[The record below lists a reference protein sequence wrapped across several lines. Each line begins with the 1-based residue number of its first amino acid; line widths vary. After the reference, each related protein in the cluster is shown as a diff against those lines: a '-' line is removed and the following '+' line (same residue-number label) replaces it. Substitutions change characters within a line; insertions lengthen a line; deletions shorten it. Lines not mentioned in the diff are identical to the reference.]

1 MLVIM
6 LEPIKRLRRRIFSQ
20 FPNNKTIAVILN
32 YRYFGLNQIDRKLR
46 RFLLNRNGFFI
57 ELGANDGLKQSNTK
71 YFELFRGWSGILIE
85 PDPKNY
91 NLLRHNRSENS
102 LSFNAACVSFDF
114 TEPEIAMVYSDLMT
128 STLEGR
134 NDIPN
139 TRAHAKLGE
148 GFWGGVS
155 YEFLATARTLNSI
168 LKEAHAPSNIQ
179 LLSLDVE
186 GAELEVLLGLN
197 FNEYS
202 FDYLLI
208 ESRDVFTLEEK
219 LRLDGYY
226 LVDKFS
232 EHDFLFSRIITP
244 PR

>member
-1 MLVIM
+1 MLELV
-6 LEPIKRLRRRIFSQ
+6 LEPIKQLRRRIFSR
-20 FPNNKTIAVILN
+20 FPNSKTIAIILN
-32 YRYFGLNQIDRKLR
+32 YRYFGLNKIDRKLR
-46 RFLLNRNGFFI
+46 RFLPNRDGFFI

-102 LSFNAACVSFDF
+102 ESFNAACVSFDF
-114 TEPEIAMVYSDLMT
+114 PEPEIAMMYSDLMT
-128 STLEGR
+128 SPLEGR
-134 NDIPN
+134 NEIPN
-139 TRAHAKLGE
+139 ARAHAKLGE

-155 YEFLATARTLNSI
+155 YEFLAPARTLNSI

-186 GAELEVLLGLN
+186 GAELEVLLGLD
-197 FNEYS
+197 FSQYS

-208 ESRDVFTLEEK
+208 ESRDILSLEE
-219 LRLDGYY
+219 LLALNGYI
-226 LVDKFS
+226 LIDKFS
-232 EHDFLFSRIITP
+232 EHDFLFRRIIP
-244 PR
+244 PPK